1 MASKPKPSAA
11 PAKGAHP
18 QAHPAGH
25 HDAPPTPAAA
35 EPAPAAPAA
44 PPPPPPPPPITH
56 GSGRFIYPGGEV
68 YEGEF
73 MCSSGVKQRHGRGR
87 FAGPHFS
94 YDGAWR
100 EDVMHGEGT
109 FIGGSG
115 AMYVGALDHGVYHGE
130 GRYRWPDGAT
140 YEGGWLRGKLH
151 GKGTY
156 TSALGLLFSGEFVSG
171 LFQQTPTSLVAV
183 R

>member
-1 MASKPKPSAA
+1 MSSKGKPAAA
-11 PAKGAHP
+11 PAKGVH
-18 QAHPAGH
+18 
-25 HDAPPTPAAA
+25 PTPSVHESKEA
-35 EPAPAAPAA
+35 EAAPAAPA
-44 PPPPPPPPPITH
+44 PPPPPPPPPAITY
-56 GSGRFIYPGGEV
+56 GSGRFVYPIGEV

-73 MCSSGVKQRHGRGR
+73 MCGASGVKQRHGRGR
-87 FAGPHFS
+87 FSGPHFS
-94 YDGAWR
+94 YDGTWH

-109 FIGGSG
+109 FIGSSG
-115 AMYVGALDHGVYHGE
+115 CVYTGALDRGVYHGE

-156 TSALGLLFSGEFVSG
+156 TSALGLLFSGEFVNG